1 MTEHYKNIHIF
12 SSSDLS
18 MVLLNLAVVINHL
31 WADPGLVCQPW
42 CLTHSWLPQL
52 SCILLPDMA
61 VVTAPSQ
68 ASLLS

>member
-1 MTEHYKNIHIF
+1 
-12 SSSDLS
+12 

-31 WADPGLVCQPW
+31 WADPGIVCQPW

-61 VVTAPSQ
+61 VVTAPGQ